1 MEKLLDHSQHHHYFS
16 VPATQHHLS
25 RNASSTKE
33 YRCSRDYF
41 GRGRHRRRP
50 KYIRF
55 NLSGSSLRHTRRHNQ
70 NCSGYLAHSLKA
82 IGEYNQEAQF
92 RIIIPQPHEQK
103 SGPRY
108 QSQNELGS
116 GYGKTG
122 LSDTVNT
129 AKQGS
134 PLEEKSL
141 AYSSTREV
149 HDESEAVQTVINC
162 INRLNT
168 NKKHRYLS
176 GELKSLITA
185 NQYYE

>member
-16 VPATQHHLS
+16 VPATQH
-25 RNASSTKE
+25 
-33 YRCSRDYF
+33 
-41 GRGRHRRRP
+41 
-50 KYIRF
+50 
-55 NLSGSSLRHTRRHNQ
+55 
-70 NCSGYLAHSLKA
+70 
-82 IGEYNQEAQF
+82 
-92 RIIIPQPHEQK
+92 HEQK

-176 GELKSLITA
+176 GELK
-185 NQYYE
+185 